1 LGGCA
6 ARVLC
11 VRPEGRRQVSDSFRG
26 VRWSFEACGA
36 APIDVGVGISASS
49 FERRGLNRVGL
60 GVQLGWF
67 SAAALLGLRL
77 SPARGPRGHH
87 RELASGWQATL
98 RRHSRP
104 SFSFEASAHWPGPS
118 RSVRSRSSVL
128 DRDPSS
134 LGVRDLVA
142 PPPTHPLR
150 VHSQKPRVA
159 PRLPSGRRHH
169 PSSSRSVLVVSHHLD
184 GFLRAKD
191 RGLVA
196 SHCRSWGSPR
206 FSKPSPLI
214 PHSHDPKATR

>member
-1 LGGCA
+1 MPASGSP
-6 ARVLC
+6 RVSVGRSVGSFL
-11 VRPEGRRQVSDSFRG
+11 RPPR
-26 VRWSFEACGA
+26 
-36 APIDVGVGISASS
+36 PSAVTS
-49 FERRGLNRVGL
+49 
-60 GVQLGWF
+60 
-67 SAAALLGLRL
+67 
-77 SPARGPRGHH
+77 RGPRGHH

-98 RRHSRP
+98 RRHSRS

-150 VHSQKPRVA
+150 VHSQQPRVA

-206 FSKPSPLI
+206 FSKPAPSALAGRLRDQSGRPGGRSLG
-214 PHSHDPKATR
+214 PG